1 MGRASSSL
9 PRDLVKFLDKA
20 DELYIEAYQT
30 RKYGLLIGRFSPDC
44 MRGIESDVIHNGEL
58 RYFGDKHFRTTT
70 WDLVSD
76 SGNMC
81 VVRKKCLYK
90 VIHINLFRTMKAS
103 NDYTED
109 WIVIRDGE
117 YKYTVNSI
125 GKEVLI

>member
-76 SGNMC
+76 SGNMY